1 MGLNLKSTSSK
12 VLASAALL
20 AAAAGVAGMGTYGG
34 FTASTKADTAVKAA
48 TVKLTG
54 GDSSTLSLAA
64 TGAIPGDTM
73 QRAFTMV
80 NAGDQ
85 DLTGITLTTS
95 ATASSLLDTD
105 KTNGLQMQIDRCPVA
120 WTQAGTAPS
129 YTYTCVGA
137 GNPQITTIVAS
148 TSVAGSFALSTLNS
162 KVVNGADFLRVTLAV
177 PSTADDKF
185 QGQNSAINFTFAGA
199 IRGAGA
205 K

>member
-34 FTASTKADTAVKAA
+34 FTATTKADTAVKSA

-54 GDSSTLSLAA
+54 ADTSTLVLAA

-73 QRAFTMV
+73 QRAVTLV

-85 DLTGITLTTS
+85 DLTGITLTTA
-95 ATASSLLDTD
+95 ATTSSLLDTD

-120 WTQAGTAPS
+120 WTQAGTSPS

-137 GNPQITTIVAS
+137 GNPQVTTILAG
-148 TSVAGSFALSTLNS
+148 TPVAGTFPLSTLNS
-162 KVVNGADFLRVTLAV
+162 KVASGTDFLRVTLAV
-177 PSTADDKF
+177 PATADDKL
-185 QGQNSAINFTFAGA
+185 QGQNSAINFNFSGA
-199 IRGAGA
+199 IRGTTN